1 MTTFNI
7 NPTKY
12 NPFLKFQAGITVK
25 VCVFDSRQDMYS
37 YFDKY
42 LTYGEIIE
50 KPNYLAIVKPEP
62 DFCNISKEGDMVD
75 VVKTKMATML
85 FCKERLGGALVNH
98 ESVHAALAALRNLKQ
113 FPNLNIEDCDN
124 EEEKLAYTIQEISRA
139 IYDKFYK
146 LNIW

>member
-1 MTTFNI
+1 MLTFNV
-7 NPTKY
+7 NPTKH

-25 VCVFDSRQDMYS
+25 ICVFDVKTDMYK

-62 DFCNISKEGDMVD
+62 DLYKIDKDGKMVD
-75 VVKTKMATML
+75 IIKTKMATML
-85 FCKERLGGALVNH
+85 FCKEKMGGALVTH
-98 ESVHAALAALRNLKQ
+98 ESVHAALATLRNLKQ
-113 FPNLNIEDCDN
+113 FPNLNIEDCNN
-124 EEEKLAYTIQEISRA
+124 EEEKLAYTIGEIVRA
-139 IYDKFYK
+139 IYDKFHL